1 MGERCVWYDLGEMAH
16 QSLEP
21 PKYICASRVKEVLK
35 YEDLIP
41 VIEQALV
48 NFSARRSGGVVQPV
62 RTAVEVE
69 NRG

>member
-1 MGERCVWYDLGEMAH
+1 MAH
-16 QSLEP
+16 QSVET
-21 PKYICASRVKEVLK
+21 PKYFSAFRVKEVLK

-48 NFSARRSGGVVQPV
+48 NFSAGKSGGVVQPV

-69 NRG
+69 DRGYGNTSHTSVL